1 MTISAKDWAMYVARL
16 SRLGKTAESM
26 MKEYIAEHGSE
37 DIKDI
42 TEFAFGLVTKYG
54 EGAASL
60 ACEMYEA
67 LAKAQGAKVPAASP
81 AYTARL
87 WETKVAMKG
96 TTDAEKPAA
105 VSRLVKR
112 AGADTTMQN
121 AIRDGAQFA
130 WIPSGDSCPFCIA
143 LAARGWQYASKKSI
157 KNGHAEHIHANC
169 DCQYAVRFDQNSTVQ
184 GYDPDKHREMYYS
197 AEGSTP
203 QEKINSM
210 RREMT
215 AKQKVYKEPLFDAII
230 HQAEEYYSPEQI
242 KQIAAETRKIADKYI
257 PSIKSRWNGSVIIDN
272 DLNPAKLYDCSIR
285 TGNNTAPHILLHEQL
300 HAKSISIYGEI
311 QARIVYAAHSIIEES
326 SVQYLCQEISKIEN
340 IPIIKSVYD
349 KKVEVLRQIRYIVA
363 PEESDLFFA
372 QKVLEQPLEDRVEWL
387 RSLAAKLS
395 LETNMTVGDYLEQ
408 LEG

>member
-67 LAKAQGAKVPAASP
+67 LAKVQGAKVPAASP
-81 AYTARL
+81 AYTARF

-143 LAARGWQYASKKSI
+143 LASRGWQYASKKSL

-169 DCQYAVRFDQNSTVQ
+169 DCQYVVRFDKESTVQ
-184 GYDPDKHREMYYS
+184 GYDPEKYQEMYYS

-210 RREMT
+210 RRQLAAD
-215 AKQKVYKEPLFDAII
+215 AKTEYRGAPKNWMRFDANDDVDMSFINPKYNPYLRPGVNTKE
-230 HQAEEYYSPEQI
+230 QMGYNWNCVNSVACYELRARGYDVTALPYYKCDLRRKAREVWIDI
-242 KQIAAETRKIADKYI
+242 KETIFESASKQDIVQYFEKAKEGWRYFVGY
-257 PSIKSRWNGSVIIDN
+257 SLDN
-272 DLNPAKLYDCSIR
+272 DGHAIIAKIK
-285 TGNNTAPHILLHEQL
+285 NNTLVFLDPQANMVYSKDEVIKRLEG
-300 HAKSISIYGEI
+300 KKISIW
-311 QARIVYAAHSIIEES
+311 RI
-326 SVQYLCQEISKIEN
+326 
-340 IPIIKSVYD
+340 D
-349 KKVEVLRQIRYIVA
+349 
-363 PEESDLFFA
+363 
-372 QKVLEQPLEDRVEWL
+372 DREF
-387 RSLAAKLS
+387 SQTGFNS
-395 LETNMTVGDYLEQ
+395 C
-408 LEG
+408 EGR